1 MKNKDFLNHLEVLM
15 SRAKSYQKTI
25 EWIELHIG
33 KGLSFGGDVQDE
45 SGKVIFSIK
54 DTPAKSPQRLLA
66 CLLMQILTAHRVC
79 DDDYKS

>member
-1 MKNKDFLNHLEVLM
+1 MENKDFLKHLEVLM

-33 KGLSFGGDVQDE
+33 KGLRFGTDIEDE
-45 SGKVIFSIK
+45 CGKIIFSIR

-66 CLLMQILTAHRVC
+66 CLLMQILMAEK
-79 DDDYKS
+79 DDDRY